1 MSGHSQP
8 TDVAIEYGPV
18 GGATKTSP
26 AEHLPASAEEQP
38 ASISLSGL
46 APSTGYVYRVVAT
59 NPTGTATG
67 AFADFT
73 TAPAP
78 KCRVTRTRRGH
89 GGTIR
94 LALSCKDTQAV
105 TARATIRVP
114 RTTAKHSQAARRR
127 RPPTLLYGTAHAR
140 VVKGKATLRIKPK
153 KAARAQLAR
162 RHRLSVKIAMKLHGG
177 GTSIGVEQDRPCQAA
192 HPEEAPPPKPLSCSD
207 LAAIGLSPRARR

>member
-18 GGATKTSP
+18 GGATTTSP

-38 ASISLSGL
+38 VSISLSGL

-67 AFADFT
+67 AFAAFT

-94 LALSCKDTQAV
+94 LALSCKEHTGRHRSSHDQSA
-105 TARATIRVP
+105 ANGGEA
-114 RTTAKHSQAARRR
+114 HSGGAQAA
-127 RPPTLLYGTAHAR
+127 PPTLLYGTAQAR
-140 VVKGKATLRIKPK
+140 VVKGKATLRIKPR

-177 GTSIGVEQDRPCQAA
+177 GTSIALNKTVRVRQP
-192 HPEEAPPPKPLSCSD
+192 
-207 LAAIGLSPRARR
+207 ARR